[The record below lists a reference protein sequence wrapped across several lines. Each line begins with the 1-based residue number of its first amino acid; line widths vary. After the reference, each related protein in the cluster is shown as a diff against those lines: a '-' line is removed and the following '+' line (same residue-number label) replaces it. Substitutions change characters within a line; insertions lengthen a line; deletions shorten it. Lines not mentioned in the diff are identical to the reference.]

1 MIKWKKRL
9 ILSGI
14 AAVLCAAMLAGCGAS
29 GSKTTS
35 SNAKQSGSAQTAS
48 TDTGSA
54 EQAKE
59 KQKKL
64 EEEQKKKEQEEANKI
79 PKGDKYIA
87 LTFDDGPTGNEGGRT
102 ERLLDGLKER
112 NAHAT
117 FFLCGYR
124 VKDFNSMMK
133 RYLAEGHEVGNHTMD
148 HRLAHEVSDGDY
160 EQVSSN
166 NDLIQS
172 YTGQKPTVFR
182 PCGGEYNDSVQAS
195 MQKLG
200 MPIILWDVDTLDWKY
215 RDAASVKQ
223 HILDGAQDGAIVL
236 EHDLYE
242 TTVEGV
248 LAAIDEL
255 QQQGY
260 AFVTVSE
267 LAKIKGVTLEAGKV
281 YNGFTDEDLGLNTE
295 SETSSESAETS
306 ASDST
311 TNTQASDSTSSN

>member
-14 AAVLCAAMLAGCGAS
+14 AAMLCVAMLAGCGAS
-29 GSKTTS
+29 GSKTTF

-64 EEEQKKKEQEEANKI
+64 EEQKKKEQEEANKI

-182 PCGGEYNDSVQAS
+182 PCGGEYNDSVQTS

-267 LAKIKGVTLEAGKV
+267 LAKIKGVTLEGGKV

-295 SETSSESAETS
+295 SETSSESADS
-306 ASDST
+306 SSDST
-311 TNTQASDSTSSN
+311 ANTQASDSTSSN

>member
-1 MIKWKKRL
+1 MTKWKKRL

-29 GSKTTS
+29 NSQTADKDTG
-35 SNAKQSGSAQTAS
+35 GSAQTAS
-48 TDTGSA
+48 ADAGSA
-54 EQAKE
+54 ERAAEQ
-59 KQKKL
+59 QKKL
-64 EEEQKKKEQEEANKI
+64 EEQKKKEEQEQAAKI

-87 LTFDDGPTGNEGGRT
+87 LTFDDGPTGNKGGRT
-102 ERLLDGLKER
+102 ERLLDGLKQR

-172 YTGQKPTVFR
+172 YTGQKPTLFR

-195 MQKLG
+195 MKQLG
-200 MPIILWDVDTLDWKY
+200 MPLILWDVDTLDWKY

-267 LAKIKGVTLEAGKV
+267 LAKIKGVTLEPGQV
-281 YNGFTDEDLGLNTE
+281 YTGFTDEDLGLTTETDAAANSESTE
-295 SETSSESAETS
+295 STANT
-306 ASDST
+306 DST
-311 TNTQASDSTSSN
+311 ATAQASDSTSN

>member
-14 AAVLCAAMLAGCGAS
+14 AAMLCVAMLAGCGAS

-295 SETSSESAETS
+295 SETSSESADS
-306 ASDST
+306 ASDSST
-311 TNTQASDSTSSN
+311 ANTQASDSTSSN

>member
-1 MIKWKKRL
+1 MTKWKKRL

-14 AAVLCAAMLAGCGAS
+14 AAVLCAAMLAGCGTS
-29 GSKTTS
+29 GSKTTA
-35 SNAKQSGSAQTAS
+35 SNAKNSGSAQTA
-48 TDTGSA
+48 DAGSA

-59 KQKKL
+59 KKQEEQKKL
-64 EEEQKKKEQEEANKI
+64 EEQKKKEEEEAKKI

-148 HRLAHEVSDGDY
+148 HKLAHEVSDGDY

-182 PCGGEYNDSVQAS
+182 PCGGEYNESVQAS

-295 SETSSESAETS
+295 SDTT
-306 ASDST
+306 SDST
-311 TNTQASDSTSSN
+311 TSTETSADTSSN

>member
-1 MIKWKKRL
+1 MVKWKKQP

-14 AAVLCAAMLAGCGAS
+14 AAVLCVAMLAGCGAS
-29 GSKTTS
+29 SSKTTS

-64 EEEQKKKEQEEANKI
+64 EEQKKKEQEEANKI

-295 SETSSESAETS
+295 SETSSESADS

-311 TNTQASDSTSSN
+311 ANTQASDSTSSN

>member
-14 AAVLCAAMLAGCGAS
+14 AAMLCAAMLAGCGAS

-64 EEEQKKKEQEEANKI
+64 EEQKKKEQEEANKI

-87 LTFDDGPTGNEGGRT
+87 LTFDDGPTGNECGRT

-295 SETSSESAETS
+295 SETSSESADS
-306 ASDST
+306 ASDSST
-311 TNTQASDSTSSN
+311 ANTQASDSTSSN

>member
-35 SNAKQSGSAQTAS
+35 SSAKQSGSAQTAS
-48 TDTGSA
+48 ADTGSA

-64 EEEQKKKEQEEANKI
+64 EEQQKKKEQEEANKF

-267 LAKIKGVTLEAGKV
+267 LAKIKGVALEAGKV
-281 YNGFTDEDLGLNTE
+281 YNGFTDEDLGRNAE
-295 SETSSESAETS
+295 SETSSESAET
-306 ASDST
+306 SDST

>member
-1 MIKWKKRL
+1 MVKWKKRL

-48 TDTGSA
+48 ADTGSA

-306 ASDST
+306 DST
-311 TNTQASDSTSSN
+311 ANTQASDSTSSN

>member
-1 MIKWKKRL
+1 MVKWKKRL

-14 AAVLCAAMLAGCGAS
+14 AAVLCAAMLAGCGTS
-29 GSKTTS
+29 GSKITS

-64 EEEQKKKEQEEANKI
+64 EEQKKKEQEEANKI

-195 MQKLG
+195 MKKLG

-295 SETSSESAETS
+295 SETSSESADS

-311 TNTQASDSTSSN
+311 ANTQASDSTSSN

>member
-48 TDTGSA
+48 ADTGSA

-295 SETSSESAETS
+295 SEVTSESADS
-306 ASDST
+306 SSDST
-311 TNTQASDSTSSN
+311 ANTQASDSTSSN

>member
-1 MIKWKKRL
+1 MVKWKKQP

-14 AAVLCAAMLAGCGAS
+14 AAVLCVAMLAGCGAS
-29 GSKTTS
+29 SSKTTS

-48 TDTGSA
+48 ADTGSA

-64 EEEQKKKEQEEANKI
+64 EEQKKKEQEEANKI

-133 RYLAEGHEVGNHTMD
+133 RYLTEGHEVGNHTMD

-172 YTGQKPTVFR
+172 YTSQKPTVFR

-281 YNGFTDEDLGLNTE
+281 YNGFTDEDLGLNTDE
-295 SETSSESAETS
+295 ATSESAETS

-311 TNTQASDSTSSN
+311 TNTEASNSTSSN

>member
-48 TDTGSA
+48 ADTGSA

-215 RDAASVKQ
+215 RDADSVKQ

>member
-14 AAVLCAAMLAGCGAS
+14 AAMLCAAMLAGCGAS

-64 EEEQKKKEQEEANKI
+64 EEQKKKEQEEANKI

-223 HILDGAQDGAIVL
+223 HIIDGAQDGAIVL

-295 SETSSESAETS
+295 SEATSESADS
-306 ASDST
+306 SSDST
-311 TNTQASDSTSSN
+311 ANTQASDSTSSN

>member
-48 TDTGSA
+48 ADTGSA

-64 EEEQKKKEQEEANKI
+64 EEQKKKEQEEANKI

-306 ASDST
+306 NST
-311 TNTQASDSTSSN
+311 ANTQASDSTSSN

>member
-1 MIKWKKRL
+1 MVKWKKQP

-14 AAVLCAAMLAGCGAS
+14 AAVLCVAMLAGCGAS
-29 GSKTTS
+29 SSKTTS
-35 SNAKQSGSAQTAS
+35 SNAKQSGSAQTVSA
-48 TDTGSA
+48 DTGSA

-64 EEEQKKKEQEEANKI
+64 EEQKKKEQEEANKI

-295 SETSSESAETS
+295 SETNSESAETS

-311 TNTQASDSTSSN
+311 TNTQASNSTSSN

>member
-14 AAVLCAAMLAGCGAS
+14 AAILCAAMLAGCGAS

-35 SNAKQSGSAQTAS
+35 SSAKQPSNAQTAS
-48 TDTGSA
+48 ADTGSA
-54 EQAKE
+54 ELA
-59 KQKKL
+59 KQKKQEEQKKL
-64 EEEQKKKEQEEANKI
+64 EEQKKKEEEEAKKI

-295 SETSSESAETS
+295 SETTGESTESTTSDSTETS
-306 ASDST
+306 AD
-311 TNTQASDSTSSN
+311 TSSN

>member
-1 MIKWKKRL
+1 MVKWKKQP

-14 AAVLCAAMLAGCGAS
+14 AAVLCVAMLAGCGAS
-29 GSKTTS
+29 SSKTTS
-35 SNAKQSGSAQTAS
+35 SNAKQSGSAQTVSA
-48 TDTGSA
+48 DTGSA

-64 EEEQKKKEQEEANKI
+64 EEQKKKEQEEANKI

-295 SETSSESAETS
+295 SETNSESAETS

-311 TNTQASDSTSSN
+311 ANTQASNSTSSN

>member
-1 MIKWKKRL
+1 
-9 ILSGI
+9 
-14 AAVLCAAMLAGCGAS
+14 
-29 GSKTTS
+29 
-35 SNAKQSGSAQTAS
+35 
-48 TDTGSA
+48 
-54 EQAKE
+54 
-59 KQKKL
+59 
-64 EEEQKKKEQEEANKI
+64 
-79 PKGDKYIA
+79 
-87 LTFDDGPTGNEGGRT
+87 
-102 ERLLDGLKER
+102 
-112 NAHAT
+112 
-117 FFLCGYR
+117 
-124 VKDFNSMMK
+124 MMK

-172 YTGQKPTVFR
+172 YTGQKPTLFR

-195 MQKLG
+195 MKQLG
-200 MPIILWDVDTLDWKY
+200 MPLILWDVDTLDWKY

-267 LAKIKGVTLEAGKV
+267 LAKIKGVTLEPGQV
-281 YNGFTDEDLGLNTE
+281 YTGFTDEDLGLTTETDAAANSESTE
-295 SETSSESAETS
+295 STANT
-306 ASDST
+306 DST
-311 TNTQASDSTSSN
+311 TTAQASNRTSN

>member
-1 MIKWKKRL
+1 MTKWKKRL

-29 GSKTTS
+29 NSQTAGKDTG
-35 SNAKQSGSAQTAS
+35 GSAQTAS
-48 TDTGSA
+48 ADTGSA
-54 EQAKE
+54 ERAAEQ
-59 KQKKL
+59 QKKL
-64 EEEQKKKEQEEANKI
+64 EEQKKKGEQEQAAKI

-102 ERLLDGLKER
+102 ERLLDGLKQR

-172 YTGQKPTVFR
+172 YTGQKPTLFR
-182 PCGGEYNDSVQAS
+182 PCGGEYNDSVQTS
-195 MQKLG
+195 MKQLG
-200 MPIILWDVDTLDWKY
+200 MPLILWDVDTLDWKY

-267 LAKIKGVTLEAGKV
+267 LAKIKGVTL
-281 YNGFTDEDLGLNTE
+281 
-295 SETSSESAETS
+295 
-306 ASDST
+306 
-311 TNTQASDSTSSN
+311 

>member
-14 AAVLCAAMLAGCGAS
+14 VAMLCVAMLAGCGAS

-64 EEEQKKKEQEEANKI
+64 EEQKKKEQEEANKI
-79 PKGDKYIA
+79 PKGGKYIA

-295 SETSSESAETS
+295 SETSSESADS

-311 TNTQASDSTSSN
+311 ANTQASTSTSSN

>member
-48 TDTGSA
+48 ADTGSA

-64 EEEQKKKEQEEANKI
+64 EEQKKKEQEEANKI

-306 ASDST
+306 NST
-311 TNTQASDSTSSN
+311 ANTQASTSTSSN